1 MKRILSIKA
10 ESDDGAVM
18 EAKLHQ
24 KTIKETNGCVLDLLP
39 MSTVME
45 ISDMVN
51 RVIVKRTNPNPEIAE
66 KYGETVDRLSG
77 GEK

>member
-24 KTIKETNGCVLDLLP
+24 KTIKEANGCVLDLLP
-39 MSTVME
+39 MSTVIE

-51 RVIVKRTNPNPEIAE
+51 RFIVKRTNLSPEIAE
-66 KYGETVDRLSG
+66 KYGETIDRLLG
-77 GEK
+77 GEE